1 MAITMVS
8 ELAGAG
14 PGVLDGLREL
24 GGFDKMNSAPGF
36 PGHWCGTMDKGLCVI
51 ELWEPG
57 MGGGVA
63 RGHGRR
69 PDSVV
74 LVR

>member
-1 MAITMVS
+1 V
-8 ELAGAG
+8 
-14 PGVLDGLREL
+14 
-24 GGFDKMNSAPGF
+24 FDKMNSAPGF
-36 PGHWCGTMDKGLCVI
+36 PGHWCGTTDKGVCVI